1 MPKVFV
7 VSGYYIYFW
16 TQEGIPIEP
25 VHIHINKGK
34 PVPNSTKVWLTSAGK
49 CLLENNNSKIPEH
62 ELNKLLQTIEAQFF
76 YICSKWKEYFGEE
89 SLKFYC

>member
-16 TQEGIPIEP
+16 TDEGNPIEP
-25 VHIHINKGK
+25 VHVHVNKGK
-34 PVPNSTKVWLTSAGK
+34 PVPNATKIWLTSSEK
-49 CLLENNNSKIPEH
+49 CLLENNNSQIPEH
-62 ELNKLLQTIEAQFF
+62 ELSKIIQTIEAQFF
-76 YICSKWKEYFGEE
+76 YICNKWKETFGEE